1 MGYVNVLLLH
11 GSGLPTI
18 SKNLDDSSKK
28 SKSRK
33 YLTTILPRSLLLTFI
48 YEGLNGQT
56 DSHVFVV
63 PIFCCL
69 LTSVVLLYGRVLVSK
84 AFLVS
89 LLGKKS

>member
-1 MGYVNVLLLH
+1 MILL
-11 GSGLPTI
+11 
-18 SKNLDDSSKK
+18 
-28 SKSRK
+28 
-33 YLTTILPRSLLLTFI
+33 RSLQLTFI

-56 DSHVFVV
+56 DSYVFVV